1 MCIYERDFAQNN
13 AVLKRKENEHGKKI
27 VRIQVTKI
35 SLPIQATAEDLTDQ
49 RTRIKTKVRIVQ
61 QTATKMQMMNT
72 N

>member
-1 MCIYERDFAQNN
+1 MIKNVHFNVDIYTWQR
-13 AVLKRKENEHGKKI
+13 I

-61 QTATKMQMMNT
+61 QTATKMQMMST

>member
-1 MCIYERDFAQNN
+1 MA
-13 AVLKRKENEHGKKI
+13 KKI

-61 QTATKMQMMNT
+61 QTAAKMQMMNT

>member
-13 AVLKRKENEHGKKI
+13 AVLKRKENEHGKELF
-27 VRIQVTKI
+27 RIQVTKI

>member
-13 AVLKRKENEHGKKI
+13 AVLKERRMNMAKI

-61 QTATKMQMMNT
+61 QTAAKMQMMST